1 MERKKNIIQV
11 NNHWNQT
18 RVGPIDNKKYLYY
31 AKYTIS
37 RTITVLK
44 DRGKTVGGMSW
55 EREEKIL

>member
-1 MERKKNIIQV
+1 MERKKKIIQV

-44 DRGKTVGGMSW
+44 DRGKTVSGMS
-55 EREEKIL
+55 